1 MNKITQ
7 SLLASALFSML
18 AFATPAC
25 SDDDPV
31 VTQPGHGIENCE
43 WADVND
49 ADLKGQT
56 LIYEFDAPAP
66 WVATSSDSWCTLLTE
81 SGAAGKSSLRIKV
94 APNEG
99 ESGRSA
105 TITIQVE
112 GYAEQSVLTIRQGE
126 GFLEKGEGKY
136 RDVNNWVY
144 EFMAANYL
152 WNENIPDMRL
162 DYSLDY
168 QQFLLSML
176 DGVAKNG
183 DANHDDGYWANGERL
198 GYYTYIQSNAP
209 LSRSAGDRFTDSGLA
224 IIPTILGSRDDDPC
238 GFAVRWV
245 TPGSPADIAG
255 VKRGDFISTV
265 NKIAVTQNN
274 YTSLGNSV
282 LNGNVT
288 IDLNDVTFTNGSAV
302 ITNKVK
308 SVLVGK
314 DTYTDPSIY
323 KAEVVEM
330 PNGKKVAYL
339 MYFGFHTDYDD
350 QLNDVFAKFKSEGA
364 EELVIDLRYNPGGH
378 VLSSTVL
385 GTLVA
390 GAQHKG
396 DVYVQTTYNSTR
408 SAAGEVGQYKIG
420 EGTNPESNKSYDPIV
435 KALDNSLNLKRVFV
449 IGSGTTASASE
460 LIINGLRGLDITV
473 NLVGT
478 TTHGKNVGMEG
489 WQKKFGSYNFLFY
502 PVTFFCE
509 NAKGFRDYSNG
520 FTPDLYID
528 DSTTYPGDF
537 GTMKDALSSNALV
550 WASTGS
556 QPSKTSARSTT
567 GNIRVLKATP
577 EMESLQ
583 NRRMGGSLTMPREIS
598 E

>member
-1 MNKITQ
+1 M
-7 SLLASALFSML
+7 
-18 AFATPAC
+18 
-25 SDDDPV
+25 
-31 VTQPGHGIENCE
+31 
-43 WADVND
+43 
-49 ADLKGQT
+49 
-56 LIYEFDAPAP
+56 
-66 WVATSSDSWCTLLTE
+66 
-81 SGAAGKSSLRIKV
+81 
-94 APNEG
+94 
-99 ESGRSA
+99 
-105 TITIQVE
+105 
-112 GYAEQSVLTIRQGE
+112 
-126 GFLEKGEGKY
+126 
-136 RDVNNWVY
+136 
-144 EFMAANYL
+144 
-152 WNENIPDMRL
+152 
-162 DYSLDY
+162 
-168 QQFLLSML
+168 
-176 DGVAKNG
+176 
-183 DANHDDGYWANGERL
+183 
-198 GYYTYIQSNAP
+198 
-209 LSRSAGDRFTDSGLA
+209 
-224 IIPTILGSRDDDPC
+224 
-238 GFAVRWV
+238 
-245 TPGSPADIAG
+245 
-255 VKRGDFISTV
+255 
-265 NKIAVTQNN
+265 
-274 YTSLGNSV
+274 GNSV

-396 DVYVQTTYNSTR
+396 RCVCADNLQQHTLR
-408 SAAGEVGQYKIG
+408 S
-420 EGTNPESNKSYDPIV
+420 
-435 KALDNSLNLKRVFV
+435 RR
-449 IGSGTTASASE
+449 SGTIQDWRRYQPRIQQVVRPDCESARQLAQSQACICYRIGHNRIGQRAHYQWSARTRHNSKSRRYHHPWQE
-460 LIINGLRGLDITV
+460 RRNGR
-473 NLVGT
+473 
-478 TTHGKNVGMEG
+478 MA
-489 WQKKFGSYNFLFY
+489 KKFGSYNFIFY